1 MDKFS
6 SRHIGINNIQK
17 EEMLDCLGL
26 NSMEQLI
33 SETIP
38 KNIRLQKEMNL
49 KSPLSENE
57 YLSHI
62 EKLGKKN
69 KVFNLKT

>member
-38 KNIRLQKEMNL
+38 KNIRLKREL
-49 KSPLSENE
+49 DLDDELSENE
-57 YLSHI
+57 FLTHIDKLS
-62 EKLGKKN
+62 KK
-69 KVFNLKT
+69 K

>member
-38 KNIRLQKEMNL
+38 KNIRL
-49 KSPLSENE
+49 
-57 YLSHI
+57 
-62 EKLGKKN
+62 KKN
-69 KVFNLKT
+69 

>member
-38 KNIRLQKEMNL
+38 KNIRLKREL
-49 KSPLSENE
+49 DLDDEFSKNE
-57 YLSHI
+57 FLAHI
-62 EKLGKKN
+62 DKL
-69 KVFNLKT
+69 